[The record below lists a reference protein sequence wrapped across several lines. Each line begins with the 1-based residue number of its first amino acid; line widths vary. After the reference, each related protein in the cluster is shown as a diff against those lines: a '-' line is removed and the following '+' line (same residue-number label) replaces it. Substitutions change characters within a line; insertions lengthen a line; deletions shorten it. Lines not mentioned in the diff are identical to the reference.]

1 MQETLAAAIITYTG
15 WNTQTPLWDPMCG
28 SGTLLCEGLI
38 QGANIPPGV
47 LRSHFGF
54 EHLPDF
60 NPHLWVQVRQESEN
74 KIKPLPQGL
83 IRGSDMD
90 EQAVCAAQS
99 NCRSLPGGKRISLC
113 RKRFE
118 DTPGLRDGIIVCN
131 PPYGHR
137 LQDQKQVS
145 QLLDGF
151 GRYLRERCSRSTAY
165 VYLGSKEL
173 HKDIPL
179 SPAWTKNLANGGL
192 QGCLAKYKI
201 K

>member
-1 MQETLAAAIITYTG
+1 
-15 WNTQTPLWDPMCG
+15 
-28 SGTLLCEGLI
+28 
-38 QGANIPPGV
+38 
-47 LRSHFGF
+47 
-54 EHLPDF
+54 
-60 NPHLWVQVRQESEN
+60 
-74 KIKPLPQGL
+74 
-83 IRGSDMD
+83 
-90 EQAVCAAQS
+90 
-99 NCRSLPGGKRISLC
+99 
-113 RKRFE
+113 
-118 DTPGLRDGIIVCN
+118 
-131 PPYGHR
+131 